1 MAAEPI
7 PPVERRKKNPKEE
20 KRLRAGV
27 SKPVPGG
34 RFRSLG
40 LGLITGASDD
50 DPAAI
55 GTYAAV
61 GASLG
66 PSFLWTIPAL
76 LPMMYATVYLCSKV
90 GQVTG
95 EGLFAVIRKHYPRWL
110 LFSILACALIGNVI
124 EAGADI
130 GGMSAALRLLIPIP
144 HWLLV
149 LAIGIATAAL
159 QILGSYKTLKNVF
172 RWLALVLLAYVAA
185 AFLAKPSLGEVLR
198 GTFVPHLRF
207 DARSLSMLVA
217 IVGTTLSAY
226 LYSWQSNE
234 EVEEDISLGRRRL
247 IDRKGSTKDEL
258 KHSRRDVAFGM
269 IFASLITYFIM
280 LSTAATLFKTGK
292 HDISTAAEAAQALT
306 PVAGKLSEGLFA
318 LGVFSV
324 GFLAVPIMTTGGAY
338 DLCQSLGWKH
348 GLHYPPR
355 EVKRFSIS
363 IAVFTALAVGLNF
376 MGINPMRAL
385 VFSSIV
391 QGVSTPFLMLLIML
405 ITTNA
410 KIMGRWRNTRPLN
423 ILGWL
428 STAAMFAASLALLIT
443 FMK

>member
-7 PPVERRKKNPKEE
+7 PPVERRKKNPKDE

-130 GGMSAALRLLIPIP
+130 GGMSAALHLLVPIP
-144 HWLLV
+144 QWLLV
-149 LAIGIATAAL
+149 LCIGLATAAL
-159 QILGSYKTLKNVF
+159 QILGSYKTLKTVF

-185 AFLAKPSLGEVLR
+185 AFLAKPNLSEVLR
-198 GTFVPHLRF
+198 GTSSRTFVSIR
-207 DARSLSMLVA
+207 
-217 IVGTTLSAY
+217 TLCPCWSQ
-226 LYSWQSNE
+226 SWAP
-234 EVEEDISLGRRRL
+234 R
-247 IDRKGSTKDEL
+247 
-258 KHSRRDVAFGM
+258 SRR
-269 IFASLITYFIM
+269 TC
-280 LSTAATLFKTGK
+280 TAGNRMRRWRK
-292 HDISTAAEAAQALT
+292 ISPWAGAGSPTAWAA
-306 PVAGKLSEGLFA
+306 PS
-318 LGVFSV
+318 
-324 GFLAVPIMTTGGAY
+324 M
-338 DLCQSLGWKH
+338 
-348 GLHYPPR
+348 
-355 EVKRFSIS
+355 
-363 IAVFTALAVGLNF
+363 N
-376 MGINPMRAL
+376 
-385 VFSSIV
+385 SSIRAW
-391 QGVSTPFLMLLIML
+391 TWPR
-405 ITTNA
+405 A
-410 KIMGRWRNTRPLN
+410 
-423 ILGWL
+423 
-428 STAAMFAASLALLIT
+428 
-443 FMK
+443 

>member
-7 PPVERRKKNPKEE
+7 PPVERRKKNPKDE

-27 SKPVPGG
+27 SKPLPGG

-130 GGMSAALRLLIPIP
+130 GGMSAALHLLVPIP
-144 HWLLV
+144 QWLLV
-149 LAIGIATAAL
+149 LCIGLATAAL
-159 QILGSYKTLKNVF
+159 QILGSYKTLKTVF

-185 AFLAKPSLGEVLR
+185 AFLAKPNLSEVLR
-198 GTFVPHLRF
+198 GASSRTFVSIR
-207 DARSLSMLVA
+207 
-217 IVGTTLSAY
+217 TLCPCWSQ
-226 LYSWQSNE
+226 SWAP
-234 EVEEDISLGRRRL
+234 R
-247 IDRKGSTKDEL
+247 
-258 KHSRRDVAFGM
+258 SRRTCTVGNRMRKWKRTSRSAG
-269 IFASLITYFIM
+269 AGSP
-280 LSTAATLFKTGK
+280 TAW
-292 HDISTAAEAAQALT
+292 AA
-306 PVAGKLSEGLFA
+306 PS
-318 LGVFSV
+318 
-324 GFLAVPIMTTGGAY
+324 M
-338 DLCQSLGWKH
+338 
-348 GLHYPPR
+348 
-355 EVKRFSIS
+355 
-363 IAVFTALAVGLNF
+363 N
-376 MGINPMRAL
+376 
-385 VFSSIV
+385 SSIRAW
-391 QGVSTPFLMLLIML
+391 TWPR
-405 ITTNA
+405 A
-410 KIMGRWRNTRPLN
+410 
-423 ILGWL
+423 
-428 STAAMFAASLALLIT
+428 
-443 FMK
+443 

>member
-1 MAAEPI
+1 MAAQPTPPI
-7 PPVERRKKNPKEE
+7 ERRKRDPKTE
-20 KRLRAGV
+20 KRLRAGID
-27 SKPVPGG
+27 KPVPGG

-66 PSFLWTIPAL
+66 PSFLWTVPAI

-90 GQVTG
+90 GQVAG
-95 EGLFAVIRKHYPRWL
+95 EGLFAVIRRHYPRWI
-110 LFSILACALIGNVI
+110 LFSILVCALIGNII

-130 GGMSAALRLLIPIP
+130 GGMTAALKLLVPIP

-149 LAIGIATAAL
+149 LCIGISTATL
-159 QILGSYKTLKNVF
+159 QILGSYTMIRNVF

-185 AFLAKPSLGEVLR
+185 AFLAKPNLTEVLK
-198 GTFVPHLRF
+198 GTFIPHIRF
-207 DARSLSMLVA
+207 DAHSLSMLVA
-217 IVGTTLSAY
+217 IIGTTLSAY

-247 IDRKGSTKDEL
+247 TDRMGSTKDEL
-258 KHSRRDVAFGM
+258 RHSRRDVGAGM

-280 LSTAATLFKTGK
+280 LSTSATLFKAGK
-292 HDISTAAEAAQALT
+292 HDISTAAEAAQALA
-306 PVAGKLSEGLFA
+306 PVAGKLSEALFA

-324 GFLAVPIMTTGGAY
+324 GLLAVPIMTTGAAY

-348 GLHYPPR
+348 GLHFPPSQ
-355 EVKRFSIS
+355 VKAFNIS
-363 IAVFTALAVGLNF
+363 IAIFTALAVALNF
-376 MGINPMRAL
+376 IGINPMRAL

-391 QGVSTPFLMLLIML
+391 QGISTPFLMLLIML
-405 ITTNA
+405 ITTNRN
-410 KIMGRWRNTRPLN
+410 IMGRWTNTRPLN
-423 ILGWL
+423 VLGWL
-428 STAAMFAASLALLIT
+428 TTAAMFAASVALLIT
-443 FMK
+443 SLT